1 MKLITYPIVAV
12 LILLTGCTS
21 IPDDLGRSE
30 VNILLSKRGIPVNE
44 STTVTK
50 QELLDSLTSKP
61 LTSESA
67 VRIALVN
74 NPHMHATYAELGI
87 AAADV
92 YEAGRMRNPV
102 FHFSS
107 LDTNES
113 GERNL
118 TTFGL
123 IASFTDLITLS
134 SRKRYAAGEFSAM
147 KQSVGAEV
155 LAMAAEVES
164 AFYHFVAAKQVAALR
179 AQIAKSGAISLELA
193 QRYYDAGN
201 LSSREYAMEH
211 ASASELQL
219 VSLEAEADAYEK
231 RTELATLLGLS
242 VVDDWDSPAQLPV
255 PLKNEDDI
263 DELLELAKDCRLDLA
278 AANTRAELL
287 ANKLGVTNWTRF
299 LGDLNVGIEH
309 ERESD
314 GAELT
319 GPALEW
325 EISIFTQNRDQY
337 LRVNA
342 ELKKAIAE
350 VQYLTV
356 AIENDVHL
364 AHTATQNS
372 KARLNE
378 YRKKLIPARI
388 ESVERAQ
395 EEENFMLI
403 GTFELLETKR
413 EEYDTYQGYL
423 EVVRDYWLAR
433 TELANAIGTT
443 LPSNVH
449 IGDEQLDVK
458 EYIAPKDSIMDH
470 SGHNTQPEVDHSSH
484 EMQPETDHSGH
495 DMQQSNEHSEM
506 QHQDNEMD
514 HSSHDMQPETN
525 HSEHDTHSSH

>member
-1 MKLITYPIVAV
+1 
-12 LILLTGCTS
+12 
-21 IPDDLGRSE
+21 
-30 VNILLSKRGIPVNE
+30 
-44 STTVTK
+44 
-50 QELLDSLTSKP
+50 
-61 LTSESA
+61 
-67 VRIALVN
+67 
-74 NPHMHATYAELGI
+74 
-87 AAADV
+87 
-92 YEAGRMRNPV
+92 
-102 FHFSS
+102 
-107 LDTNES
+107 
-113 GERNL
+113 
-118 TTFGL
+118 
-123 IASFTDLITLS
+123 
-134 SRKRYAAGEFSAM
+134 
-147 KQSVGAEV
+147 
-155 LAMAAEVES
+155 
-164 AFYHFVAAKQVAALR
+164 
-179 AQIAKSGAISLELA
+179 
-193 QRYYDAGN
+193 
-201 LSSREYAMEH
+201 
-211 ASASELQL
+211 
-219 VSLEAEADAYEK
+219 
-231 RTELATLLGLS
+231 ATLLGLS

-458 EYIAPKDSIMDH
+458 EYIAPKDSTMDH